1 MPRLLAR
8 LLALLAAVSVIRR
21 AARRDEGGTVTLAGG
36 GPVSP
41 PVVQRAPKT
50 ASGSAASGS
59 RESAV
64 TPRAS
69 AVTLLKRTAKRF
81 QNERV
86 SDNAAALTYFAVMAI
101 VPSALVVI
109 SLVGIF
115 VDDPNQAFVNTA
127 SLLGIEQDSQIGQNL
142 QQFLELV
149 TRNGS
154 GAGLV
159 LIFGL
164 VTALWSFSGAMGALM
179 AAVNRIWDVKETRN
193 FAVRRLLAV
202 GMSLLTAVVILVG
215 IGAIALSAGLG
226 DRLVTHYG
234 LSESLRPIFTYV
246 PYVVMLVLV
255 SLYLAVV
262 FWISPDKETRVWRWI
277 TVGAVVGT
285 LVWLLA
291 TVGFAFYVSHVASY
305 SKVYGK
311 LAAVVIGLFWM
322 YLSSVA
328 ILFGAA
334 VDAEIERAT
343 PAGAEP

>member
-1 MPRLLAR
+1 
-8 LLALLAAVSVIRR
+8 
-21 AARRDEGGTVTLAGG
+21 
-36 GPVSP
+36 
-41 PVVQRAPKT
+41 
-50 ASGSAASGS
+50 
-59 RESAV
+59 
-64 TPRAS
+64 
-69 AVTLLKRTAKRF
+69 
-81 QNERV
+81 
-86 SDNAAALTYFAVMAI
+86 MAI

-115 VDDPNQAFVNTA
+115 VDDPNKAFINTA
-127 SLLGIEQDSQIGQNL
+127 SLLGIDQNSQIGQNL
-142 QQFLELV
+142 QQFLQLV
-149 TRNGS
+149 TKNGS

-164 VTALWSFSGAMGALM
+164 ATALWSFSGAMGALM
-179 AAVNRIWDVKETRN
+179 AAVNRIWDREESRN

-202 GMSLLTAVVILVG
+202 GMSLITAIVILVG
-215 IGAIALSAGLG
+215 IGAIALSGGLG
-226 DRLVTHYG
+226 DRLVDHYG
-234 LSESLRPIFTYV
+234 LSESLRPVFTYV
-246 PYVVMLVLV
+246 PYVVLLMLL

-262 FWISPDKETRVWRWI
+262 YWISPDKEKRVWRWI

-291 TVGFAFYVSHVASY
+291 TIGFALYVGHVASY

-311 LAAVVIGLFWM
+311 LAAVVIALFWM

-343 PAGAEP
+343 PAGSGP